1 MSKKPR
7 LLDPR
12 IKPLLELLGYSSL
25 YPPQEQALSK
35 GLLDGRNLLVT
46 TPTASGKTLVALIAA
61 VNIIMKGLRVVY
73 LTPLRALTTEKF
85 QDFRIL
91 EELELFDRRIKVKV
105 ASSDYSSAGR
115 ELGQADVIVLTNEKM
130 DSLIRHRCE
139 WIHEV
144 GLFVADEVHLLGER
158 DRGPTLE
165 MMLTRIRKMYS
176 QAQVLALSATIENS
190 NEIARWLGCEL
201 IESNWRPTKLVEG
214 VYDHGSLLLND
225 GKESRSKKITP
236 SAGTHSTAAVDVALE
251 CIENGGQAM
260 IFGETR
266 KRAISLAQKAAPI
279 IYNKLDKLERKSAAK
294 VALQISEKGEDTE
307 ITRNLSELVSKG
319 VGFHHAGLGVL
330 ARNLVEMSFKTGVIK
345 LLTATPTLAAGVNLP
360 ARRVILAS
368 IFRYDAEYGGNMPI
382 SVLEYK
388 QICGRAGRPSY
399 DTFGEAI
406 IIADVRTNAE
416 EIYNHYILGTPE
428 PICSQLK
435 NDRSIRIH
443 LLSTIST
450 LPGIKKSEIYDLFG
464 STLLAQNK
472 GKASITLGL
481 DSAIAYL
488 ERESCIKS
496 KNNRYISTEFGK
508 QISLLYIDPLTGV
521 QFRNAIE
528 SLENEIRGDKKSFA
542 SIGEYDDGEGNG
554 SIHTFHKNRNFYDS
568 NDNKYDHNHTLGFLH
583 LITESPD
590 FYPKFGL
597 RKRDIEEF
605 CSDIEEHR
613 SELIYPINE
622 FECSRSL
629 WALYRWI
636 NESTD
641 KILSDKIGVE
651 PGDMHRIVEIADW
664 LAYSLYEVAK
674 LMRRSDLLVE
684 IHRLRLRIK
693 YGVKEELLKLIRLKG
708 IGRVRARSLYGI
720 GFIDLTEIAN
730 ASEAQLSAVS
740 NIGPTIAKNI
750 KEQLQNKN

>member
-12 IKPLLELLGYSSL
+12 IKPLLEHLGYSSL

-61 VNIIMKGLRVVY
+61 MNILMKGLRVVY

-115 ELGQADVIVLTNEKM
+115 ELAQADVIVLTNEKM

-165 MMLTRIRKMYS
+165 MMLTKIRKMYS
-176 QAQVLALSATIENS
+176 QAQILALSATIENS
-190 NEIARWLGCEL
+190 NEIASWLGCEL

-214 VYDHGSLLLND
+214 VYDHGSFLLND
-225 GKESRSKKITP
+225 GKESRSRKITT
-236 SAGTHSTAAVDVALE
+236 SAGTHSTAAVDVAVE

-330 ARNLVEMSFKTGVIK
+330 ARNLIEMSFKTGVIK

-368 IFRYDAEYGGNMPI
+368 VFRYDAEYGGNMPI

-428 PICSQLK
+428 PICSQLT
-435 NDRSIRIH
+435 NDRSVRIH

-472 GKASITLGL
+472 GKASITFGL
-481 DSAIAYL
+481 DSAIDYL

-528 SLENEIRGDKKSFA
+528 SVENKIRGDKKSFA
-542 SIGEYDDGEGNG
+542 SIGEYDDGEGND

-568 NDNKYDHNHTLGFLH
+568 NDNKYNHNHTLGFLH
-583 LITESPD
+583 LISESPD
-590 FYPKFGL
+590 FYPKFAL

-674 LMRRSDLLVE
+674 LMKRSDLLVE

-720 GFIDLTEIAN
+720 GFTDLTKIAN